1 MGTEALVARQDSLSS
16 SPQQIN
22 GQETHPGITI
32 LHEHKEKKGF
42 NPSIPLASVLH
53 NEYVRQRNLE
63 IKEGRYVPGELL
75 PVQLDQPLL
84 RQFLIN
90 QGRENIRHEVKN
102 TKGEIVEEGTP
113 IDWYNPTQPF
123 YDEGDR
129 IMAVRFEARDS
140 ELSFV
145 GFIKEDPQNGKY
157 SFDLT
162 RPIIDMAQDPSV
174 TLDDNGNPVLGVVK
188 IHADKDGKITSFNTI
203 QFRGP
208 NVRKLSFFQAIP
220 GKDNRPVQLPDRVRA
235 SYRPQGEIGGLGK
248 LAFRDYSNWEKYK
261 NDVKSRP
268 LTEIDLLITNFHP
281 ENHGGP
287 NFPLPDGQVYGHIA
301 EKEYDEN
308 GKVIK
313 LHYYAIWMLTGL
325 QTGQILFQEDPETG
339 DLKPLIKVVADRS
352 DFDQVPEEIPDKDLE
367 NPQKT
372 HDVVFTAGIE
382 KLANGRVEVTMG
394 ISDTRAG
401 RKEIR
406 DPMQD
411 VDLLNLRFAA

>member
-1 MGTEALVARQDSLSS
+1 MGIEALVARQDSLFS
-16 SPQQIN
+16 SPQQT
-22 GQETHPGITI
+22 GESTTHPKITI
-32 LHEHKEKKGF
+32 LHEHREKKGF

-53 NEYVRQRNLE
+53 NEYVRQREVE
-63 IKEGRYVPGELL
+63 IKEGRYFPGELL
-75 PVQLDQPLL
+75 PVRLDQPLL

-90 QGRENIRHEVKN
+90 QRRKNIRHEVKN
-102 TKGEIVEEGTP
+102 TNGEMVKEGTP

-145 GFIKEDPQNGKY
+145 GFIKEDPQNGEY

-174 TLDDNGNPVLGVVK
+174 TLDDKDNPVLGVVK
-188 IHADKDGKITSFNTI
+188 IHADEDGKITSFNTI

-208 NVRKLSFFQAIP
+208 NVRNLKNFQTIP

-235 SYRPQGEIGGLGK
+235 SYRPQGEIGGPGK
-248 LAFRDYSNWEKYK
+248 LAFRDYSTWEEYK
-261 NDVKSRP
+261 NDVNSQP
-268 LTEIDLLITNFHP
+268 LTEADFLITNFHP
-281 ENHGGP
+281 KNHGGP
-287 NFPLPDGQVYGHIA
+287 NCPLQDGQVYGHIA
-301 EKEYDEN
+301 EKEYDKK
-308 GKVIK
+308 GKVIR
-313 LHYYAIWMLTGL
+313 LHYYAIWMLTDL

-339 DLKPLIKVVADRS
+339 GLKPLIKVVADRS

-411 VDLLNLRFAA
+411 VDLLNL